1 LRGLRTRKAFLCVAL
16 VLGVVVSGCGSK
28 TTVQGGNDTF
38 TATTL
43 TVYSD
48 LPLLSSDAAAQQ
60 SVVDGEALALYNAG
74 GRVRF
79 LVHGRPSQLHVSLDS
94 LNDADPK
101 LDGWSDNA
109 TGLSAK
115 TASQDLSSV
124 AYIGDF
130 DSGAT
135 AASLPL
141 NNENGVLQISPGSP
155 YLGFTEPGPG
165 VPAVEP
171 RSFYPLSGPHTFARL
186 VPSYRQ
192 EAHASVSYMRSLGV
206 RRLYLLA
213 DGADLLDAEIVPLV
227 AADARAAGIALAG
240 SRVVA
245 GGSLAAPAGIRPAQF
260 ARTARA
266 VAASHADAV
275 LYGGAANV
283 TAPALWRELH
293 AVVPRAKLFAPS
305 TLALPSFLTALGPA
319 AGATYVTSPYLQPS
333 QYPASGRQVLRE
345 LRRTFPGVTP
355 TVHALYGYEA
365 MRVVLAAIHRAGR
378 QAPSRSIFRKAF
390 FSLGQINGVIG
401 SYRIDQRGD
410 TSLDRFDGYRVGAG
424 GALVLA
430 RAINGSAGL

>member
-1 LRGLRTRKAFLCVAL
+1 LGIQKAYLCLAL
-16 VLGVVVSGCGSK
+16 VLGVVLAGCGSK
-28 TTVQGGNDTF
+28 ATVQGGNDTF
-38 TATTL
+38 SATTL

-48 LPLLSSDAAAQQ
+48 LPLLGSDAVAQR
-60 SVVDGEALALYNAG
+60 SVVDGEALALYDAG
-74 GRVRF
+74 GRVSFR
-79 LVHGRPSQLHVSLDS
+79 VHGRQSELHVSLES

-101 LDGWSDNA
+101 LSGWTAQA

-141 NNENGVLQISPGSP
+141 TNENDVLQISPGSP
-155 YLGFTEPGPG
+155 YLGLTDSGQG

-171 RSFYPLSGPHTFARL
+171 KSFYPLSGPHTFARL

-192 EAHASVSYMRSLGV
+192 EARATVAYMRSLGV

-213 DGADLLDAEIVPLV
+213 DAADQLDAEIVPLV
-227 AADARAAGIALAG
+227 AADAHTAGITIAG

-245 GGSLAAPAGIRPAQF
+245 GGSLSAPAGIAPGQF
-260 ARTARA
+260 AGVARA

-275 LYGGAANV
+275 LYGGAPDV

-293 AVVPRAKLFAPS
+293 TVVPGAKLFAPS

-319 AGATYVTSPYLQPS
+319 ATATYVTSPYLEPW
-333 QYPASGRQVLRE
+333 QYPPSGQQVLRE
-345 LRRTFPGVTP
+345 LRRAFPGVAP
-355 TVHALYGYEA
+355 TVYALYGYEA

-378 QAPSRSIFRKAF
+378 QAPNRTIFRNAF
-390 FSLGQINGVIG
+390 FGLGEIHGVIG
-401 SYRIDQRGD
+401 SYRIDASGD
-410 TSLDRFDGYRVGAG
+410 TSLDHFDDYRLGAG
-424 GALVLA
+424 GRLVLV
-430 RAINGSAGL
+430 RAV